1 MDGRTC
7 RLDHDDGSTR
17 RRVLSRRRRQVE
29 ETHAFSA
36 GGCGLWRW
44 PRHGSRLPVFQ
55 HTWPMETIDLCCEAS
70 ASKAGGRV
78 PRERTHGRPGAR
90 GRPPPTPRPAAPVRA
105 PDRYLQRPH
114 ARTCSAV
121 LLGSRFDSAGARRF
135 YQANNT
141 VKYSEPLTEGWL
153 SSPGKQCKDDIH
165 STLVFSLSSTIV
177 NAEWLLLP
185 VLEK

>member
-1 MDGRTC
+1 MDGPADWITTTDRRGVASCRVAAGRWKKRT
-7 RLDHDDGSTR
+7 LPPPAAVDFG
-17 RRVLSRRRRQVE
+17 
-29 ETHAFSA
+29 A
-36 GGCGLWRW
+36 GPGTV
-44 PRHGSRLPVFQ
+44 PDFPVFQ

-70 ASKAGGRV
+70 ARKAGGCV

-121 LLGSRFDSAGARRF
+121 LLDSRFDSAGARRF

-141 VKYSEPLTEGWL
+141 VKYSQPLTEGWL

-185 VLEK
+185 H